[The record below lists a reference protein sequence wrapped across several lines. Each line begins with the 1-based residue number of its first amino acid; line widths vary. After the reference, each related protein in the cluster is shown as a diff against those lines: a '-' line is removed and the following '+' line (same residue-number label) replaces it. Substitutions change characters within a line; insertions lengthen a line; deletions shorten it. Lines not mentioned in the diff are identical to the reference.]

1 MAYCAGF
8 TGLGVGASRFGANV
22 MLDLLSGQ
30 PTERTRLQ
38 LVRTKPLPFPPEPLA
53 WVGVKLT
60 TAAMV
65 RADRNQGRRGPW
77 LKAMDAVGMGFDS

>member
-1 MAYCAGF
+1 
-8 TGLGVGASRFGANV
+8 
-22 MLDLLSGQ
+22 MLDLLAGT
-30 PTERTRLQ
+30 TERTRLK
-38 LVRTKPLPFPPEPLA
+38 LVRKKPLPFPPEPLA
-53 WVGVKLT
+53 WLGVKLT